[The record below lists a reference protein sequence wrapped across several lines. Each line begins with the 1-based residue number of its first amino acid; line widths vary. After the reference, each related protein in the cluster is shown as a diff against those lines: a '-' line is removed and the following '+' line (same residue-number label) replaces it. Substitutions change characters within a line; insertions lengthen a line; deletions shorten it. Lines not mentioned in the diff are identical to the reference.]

1 MQPISTTTD
10 PAQTAFRQV
19 FVFARPART
28 SGEDTLSPDT
38 GERHLGHGPG
48 AVYLVGHDGMVCRHT
63 GGDPG
68 PVPPALL
75 GNYWMTGKAGGQE
88 IPAAIRALQARDA
101 ALDGLEAEVDRF
113 ASEVLGLWRGGRW
126 REPVTTAL
134 LGSWADPLGDGGLTS
149 AFLTSFKAEV
159 KEVHRALT
167 PLWRRKVSGERLWSL
182 DFSLRD
188 DLTLYDLTEGAPDPY
203 EALTGALPDNPRI
216 LAIFN
221 DLTPLEQAVALEWA
235 NAQAGS
241 WAGAA
246 ANVIMLDPTLPPAP
260 DPVALGERVR
270 RKLKRLG
277 TQSAARA
284 AAADTKDSSR

>member
-1 MQPISTTTD
+1 
-10 PAQTAFRQV
+10 
-19 FVFARPART
+19 
-28 SGEDTLSPDT
+28 
-38 GERHLGHGPG
+38 
-48 AVYLVGHDGMVCRHT
+48 
-63 GGDPG
+63 
-68 PVPPALL
+68 
-75 GNYWMTGKAGGQE
+75 
-88 IPAAIRALQARDA
+88 
-101 ALDGLEAEVDRF
+101 
-113 ASEVLGLWRGGRW
+113 
-126 REPVTTAL
+126 
-134 LGSWADPLGDGGLTS
+134 
-149 AFLTSFKAEV
+149 
-159 KEVHRALT
+159 
-167 PLWRRKVSGERLWSL
+167 VSGERLWSL